1 MLKNNSKYINTRN
14 MRKLLFLCLALI
26 SVSCADKAGRKT
38 AEKEPV
44 NVGVMTVTPMSA
56 QYYNVYVGEIN
67 ASGSAVISSN
77 HGGIL
82 EAINVKQ
89 GTEVKRGDVL
99 AEVISK
105 NVLATYEISHATL
118 RQAEDGYER
127 VKKVHESGTVA
138 DVKLVEI
145 ETQLAKAK
153 AAAKS
158 SEESLDECMLKAPFD
173 GTISEVFVEQGIH
186 INPGAP
192 VLKLVDLS
200 TITVN
205 IPVPEGEIG
214 KIRIGQK
221 ALIDVPALNIT
232 GIEAHVELKGV
243 TAASPSHTYR
253 CTLVPEKKQENLYPG
268 MVCKVRLSQVS
279 DSLRIRVPASSVEM
293 DSKGRFVWV
302 VNDGGVGRSYVT
314 VDGYQEQ
321 GVIISSGLQPGD
333 KVIVKGAA
341 KVSTGM
347 KVNSVEQAF

>member
-1 MLKNNSKYINTRN
+1 
-14 MRKLLFLCLALI
+14 MRKLMWVCFALI
-26 SVSCADKAGRKT
+26 AVSCADKSNRKVT
-38 AEKEPV
+38 EKEPV
-44 NVGVMTVTPMSA
+44 NVGVITVTPMSS
-56 QYYNVYVGEIN
+56 QYYNIYVGEIN
-67 ASGSAVISSN
+67 ASGSAIISTN
-77 HGGIL
+77 HSGIL
-82 EAINVKQ
+82 EAINVEQ
-89 GTEVKRGDVL
+89 GTRVKRSDVL
-99 AEVISK
+99 AEVLSK

-145 ETQLAKAK
+145 ETQLAKAR

-158 SEESLDECMLKAPFD
+158 SEESLEECRIKAPFD
-173 GTISEVFVEQGIH
+173 GTVSDVLVEQGIQV
-186 INPGAP
+186 NPGTAI
-192 VLKLVDLS
+192 LKLVDLS
-200 TITVN
+200 TIEVS

-232 GIEAHVELKGV
+232 GIEAHVKLKGV

-253 CTLVPEKKQENLYPG
+253 CTLVPEKKQTDLYPG
-268 MVCKVRLSQVS
+268 MVCKVRLSEVS
-279 DSLRIRVPASSVEM
+279 DSLRIRIPASSVEM
-293 DSKGRFVWV
+293 DSNGKFVWV
-302 VNDGGVGRSYVT
+302 VNDGVVGRKYVT

-321 GVIISSGLQPGD
+321 GVVISSGLEPGD

-347 KVNSVEQAF
+347 KVNSIEQES

>member
-1 MLKNNSKYINTRN
+1 
-14 MRKLLFLCLALI
+14 MRKLMLVCLIMIA
-26 SVSCADKAGRKT
+26 VSCADKGSRKVV
-38 AEKEPV
+38 EKEVV
-44 NVGVMTVTPMSA
+44 NVGVMTVVPMSA

-67 ASGSAVISSN
+67 ASGSAVISTN
-77 HGGIL
+77 HSGIL
-82 EAINVKQ
+82 ESINVEQ
-89 GTEVKRGDVL
+89 GSSVKRGDVL

-105 NVLATYEISHATL
+105 NVQATYEISHATL

-127 VKKVHESGTVA
+127 VKKVHKSGTVA

-158 SEESLDECMLKAPFD
+158 SELSLEECKVKAPFN
-173 GTISEVFVEQGIH
+173 GTVSEILVEKGVH
-186 INPGAP
+186 VNPGTP
-192 VLKLVDLS
+192 LIKLVDLS
-200 TITVN
+200 TIEIS

-214 KIRIGQK
+214 RIKKGQK

-243 TAASPSHTYR
+243 TAVFPSHTYR
-253 CTLVPEKKQENLYPG
+253 CTLVPDKKQTALYPG
-268 MVCKVRLSQVS
+268 MVCKVRLSEVS
-279 DSLRIRVPASSVEM
+279 DSLKIRIPASAVEM
-293 DSKGRFVWV
+293 DSNGRFVWV
-302 VNDGGVGRSYVT
+302 VKDGVVARSYVT
-314 VDGYQEQ
+314 VDGYQEH
-321 GVIISSGLQPGD
+321 GVVISSGLEPGD

>member
-1 MLKNNSKYINTRN
+1 
-14 MRKLLFLCLALI
+14 
-26 SVSCADKAGRKT
+26 
-38 AEKEPV
+38 
-44 NVGVMTVTPMSA
+44 MSS

-67 ASGSAVISSN
+67 ASGSAIISAN
-77 HGGIL
+77 HSGIL
-82 EAINVKQ
+82 ESINVEQ
-89 GTEVKRGDVL
+89 GSHVSRGEVL

-105 NVLATYEISHATL
+105 NVLASYEMAHATL

-153 AAAKS
+153 AAARS
-158 SEESLDECMLKAPFD
+158 SEESLEECKLKAPFN
-173 GTISEVFVEQGIH
+173 GTVSDVLVEEGIH
-186 INPGAP
+186 VNPATP
-192 VLKLVDLS
+192 VLKIVDLS
-200 TITVN
+200 TIEVT

-221 ALIDVPALNIT
+221 ALIDVPALGIT

-253 CTLVPEKKQENLYPG
+253 CTLVPDKKQTDLYPG
-268 MVCKVRLSQVS
+268 MVCKVRLSEES
-279 DSLRIRVPASSVEM
+279 DSLRIRIPASSIEM
-293 DSKGRFVWV
+293 DSKGRFVWIV
-302 VNDGGVGRSYVT
+302 KDGVVGRSYVT

-321 GVIISSGLQPGD
+321 GVIISSGLEPGD

-347 KVNSVEQAF
+347 KVNSIEQAL